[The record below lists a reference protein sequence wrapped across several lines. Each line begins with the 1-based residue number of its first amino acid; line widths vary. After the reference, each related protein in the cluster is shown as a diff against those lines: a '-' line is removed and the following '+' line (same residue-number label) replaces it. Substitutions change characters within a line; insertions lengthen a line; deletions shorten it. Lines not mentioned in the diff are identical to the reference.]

1 MSRKK
6 LEQLFLALQQFK
18 EEADN
23 DLSIHEPNEDDD
35 LHYICCDQKIIH
47 CEDDIFDISCLYQSH
62 PTIEF
67 ATISEVVEFYK
78 GFFDVT
84 RFYKDFD
91 TMTSLDMAY
100 NLGIYCDMLYVMNNT
115 KVTCLEKRLH
125 KIQYKWND
133 TE

>member
-35 LHYICCDQKIIH
+35 LNYICCDQKIIH

>member
-6 LEQLFLALQQFK
+6 LEQLFVALQQFK

-35 LHYICCDQKIIH
+35 LHFICCDQKIIH

-67 ATISEVVEFYK
+67 ATIPEVVEFYR
-78 GFFDVT
+78 GLFDAT

-100 NLGIYCDMLYVMNNT
+100 NLGIYCDMLYVMHNT

-125 KIQYKWND
+125 KIQYNWND

>member
-6 LEQLFLALQQFK
+6 LEQLFVALQQFK

-35 LHYICCDQKIIH
+35 LHFICCDQKIIH

-67 ATISEVVEFYK
+67 ATIPEVVEFYR
-78 GFFDVT
+78 GLFDAT

-100 NLGIYCDMLYVMNNT
+100 NLGIYCDMEYVMQNT
-115 KVTCLEKRLH
+115 IVTCLNKRLH
-125 KIQYKWND
+125 KTQYKWHD